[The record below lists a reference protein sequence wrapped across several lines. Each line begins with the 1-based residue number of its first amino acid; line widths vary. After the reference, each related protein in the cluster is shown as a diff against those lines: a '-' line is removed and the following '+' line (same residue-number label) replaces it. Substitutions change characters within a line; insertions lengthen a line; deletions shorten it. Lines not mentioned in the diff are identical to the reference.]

1 MVGLGGGGLLGAAAI
16 VAALIGIPKVSA
28 GVVIAATVLG
38 QLIAAVIIDHF
49 GWLGVPQVRLN
60 PWRICGA
67 VLLFVAA
74 LMMQKR

>member
-1 MVGLGGGGLLGAAAI
+1 M
-16 VAALIGIPKVSA
+16 
-28 GVVIAATVLG
+28 VIAATVFG
-38 QLIAAVIIDHF
+38 QLIAAVVIDHF

-60 PWRICGA
+60 PWRIAGA